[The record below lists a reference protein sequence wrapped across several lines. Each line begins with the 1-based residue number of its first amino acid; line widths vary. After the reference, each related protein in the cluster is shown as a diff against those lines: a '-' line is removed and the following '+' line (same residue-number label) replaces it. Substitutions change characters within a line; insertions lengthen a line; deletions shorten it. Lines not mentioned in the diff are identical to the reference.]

1 MRSEIVIEEFRTQ
14 RVTVGTSAVRL
25 GQEGLSKLFHGV
37 WVKAL
42 FTNAGFVYV
51 GMDDQAASNGWEL
64 DASEEIFIPIDEI
77 GKIWAEASEADQ
89 VVCLIFA

>member
-1 MRSEIVIEEFRTQ
+1 MRSETVIEEFRTQ
-14 RVTVGTSAVRL
+14 RVTVGASAVRL
-25 GQEGLSKLFHGV
+25 GQEGSPKLFHGV

-42 FTNAGFVYV
+42 STNAGFVYV
-51 GMDDQAASNGWEL
+51 GMDDQAGDNGWEL

-77 GKIWAEASEADQ
+77 GKIWAKASQAAQ